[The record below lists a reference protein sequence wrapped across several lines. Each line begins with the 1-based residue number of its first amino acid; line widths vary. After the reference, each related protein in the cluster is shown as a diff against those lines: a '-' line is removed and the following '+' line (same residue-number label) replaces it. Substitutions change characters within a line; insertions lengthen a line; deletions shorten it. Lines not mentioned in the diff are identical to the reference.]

1 LYEWADELANA
12 LACVE
17 GALTHSN
24 AAHIHV
30 RAGIIVPHNQSTLCE
45 IISDDKSSLAKSLIS
60 LNPFINI
67 MVIIGHSRR
76 SGPIWGILIPPPT
89 SAFGG
94 GVCVQS
100 HALIPKKTAS
110 NVSKPMPYPQ

>member
-1 LYEWADELANA
+1 MSGLIRWHV

-24 AAHIHV
+24 AAHVQV
-30 RAGIIVPHNQSTLCE
+30 RAGIMIPHIQSTLCE
-45 IISDDKSSLAKSLIS
+45 IISDDKSSLAKSLKS

-76 SGPIWGILIPPPT
+76 SGPIWGILIPPRPRL
-89 SAFGG
+89 SA
-94 GVCVQS
+94 GVCVYNLT
-100 HALIPKKTAS
+100 H
-110 NVSKPMPYPQ
+110 

>member
-1 LYEWADELANA
+1 MYEWADELANA

-30 RAGIIVPHNQSTLCE
+30 RAGIIVPHIQSTLCE
-45 IISDDKSSLAKSLIS
+45 IISGDKSSLAKSLKS

-67 MVIIGHSRR
+67 MVIIGHSCR
-76 SGPIWGILIPPPT
+76 SGLIWGILIPPRPRL
-89 SAFGG
+89 SA
-94 GVCVQS
+94 GVCVYRFA
-100 HALIPKKTAS
+100 H
-110 NVSKPMPYPQ
+110 